1 MPIVNKQVKF
11 SQQNINQSDMN
22 TISINGNMYRGA
34 EQYANRHNIS
44 VPADENGLNVL
55 VEQKYKL

>member
-1 MPIVNKQVKF
+1 
-11 SQQNINQSDMN
+11 MN

-44 VPADENGLNVL
+44 VPADENGLDVL
-55 VEQKYKL
+55 VEQKLSYESLY